1 MPDYYKINKNKD
13 ITAATLPDIIKL
25 IEALFSSVPVN
36 ITNQEIDRAMI
47 GIESGY
53 KADLESLPDEDY
65 EYKHKQEITVQNL
78 SHYMGEFLKQAN
90 TYRQQKLQE
99 KMD

>member
-1 MPDYYKINKNKD
+1 MPDYYKINTNKN

-36 ITNQEIDRAMI
+36 ITNQEIDRAMM
-47 GIESGY
+47 GIESVY
-53 KADLESLPDEDY
+53 KAHLESLPNEDY
-65 EYKHKQEITVQNL
+65 EYKQKQETTVQHL

-90 TYRQQKLQE
+90 TYQQQKLQE

>member
-1 MPDYYKINKNKD
+1 MPDYYKINTNKA
-13 ITAATLPDIIKL
+13 ITVATLPDIIKL

-36 ITNQEIDRAMI
+36 ITNQEIDRAMM
-47 GIESGY
+47 GIESSY
-53 KADLESLPDEDY
+53 KANLESLPDEDY
-65 EYKHKQEITVQNL
+65 EYKQKQETTVQHL

-90 TYRQQKLQE
+90 TYQQQKSQE